1 MRWNG
6 VVIGTDRGR
15 EVRSIYHGRVAYAD
29 WLPGM
34 GLLMVVEHGD
44 GYMSLYGH
52 NESLYKRVGDWVS
65 PGEVLAAV
73 GDTGGRSGAA
83 LYFEIRK
90 DGRPEN
96 PHPWFSSR
104 VPSR

>member
-6 VVIGTDRGR
+6 VLIGTDRGR

-34 GLLMVVEHGD
+34 GLLLVVEHGD

-65 PGEVLAAV
+65 PGEVLAAA
-73 GDTGGRSGAA
+73 GDTGGRSRAA